1 MSAVSYSR
9 VGSASES
16 AQSRGVIFIHAFPNA
31 VAPHLEWALAK
42 VLGTEVP
49 MEWAPQPV
57 APGQLRSQIIWS
69 GKQGMGARIASA
81 LLAFQ
86 HARYE
91 VTEDPSSGHEGER
104 FAATPDLGLFRATIG
119 PHGDVMVHEERLR
132 SLIVQS
138 TATGESVAEDVRRLI
153 GQPWDEELEVFRM
166 AHEDAKIRVLHHVS

>member
-1 MSAVSYSR
+1 M
-9 VGSASES
+9 
-16 AQSRGVIFIHAFPNA
+16 
-31 VAPHLEWALAK
+31 AK

-81 LLAFQ
+81 LLAFGQ
-86 HARYE
+86 VRYE
-91 VTEDPSSGHEGER
+91 VTEDPSIGHEGER

-119 PHGDVMVHEERLR
+119 AHGDVMVHEDRLR

-138 TATGESVAEDVRRLI
+138 TATGDSVAEDIRRLI
-153 GQPWDEELEVFRM
+153 GQPWDEELEAFRI
-166 AHEDAKIRVLHHVS
+166 AHDDSNIRVLHNVS

>member
-1 MSAVSYSR
+1 
-9 VGSASES
+9 
-16 AQSRGVIFIHAFPNA
+16 VIFIHACPNA

>member
-1 MSAVSYSR
+1 MSAVSHSR
-9 VGSASES
+9 AGSDCES
-16 AQSRGVIFIHAFPNA
+16 TQSRGVVFIHACPNA
-31 VAPHLEWALAK
+31 VAPHLEWAMAK

-81 LLAFQ
+81 LLAFGQ
-86 HARYE
+86 VRYE
-91 VTEDPSSGHEGER
+91 VTEDPSIGHEGER

-119 PHGDVMVHEERLR
+119 AHGDVMVHEDRLR

-138 TATGESVAEDVRRLI
+138 TATGDSVAEDIRRLI
-153 GQPWDEELEVFRM
+153 GQPWDEELEAFRI
-166 AHEDAKIRVLHHVS
+166 AHDDSNIRVLHNVS

>member
-9 VGSASES
+9 AGSDSMS
-16 AQSRGVIFIHAFPNA
+16 AQSRGVVFIHACPNA
-31 VAPHLEWALAK
+31 VAPHLEWAMTK

-81 LLAFQ
+81 LLAFGQ
-86 HARYE
+86 VRYE

-119 PHGDVMVHEERLR
+119 AHGDVMVHEDRLR

-138 TATGESVAEDVRRLI
+138 TATGDSVAEDIRRLI
-153 GQPWDEELEVFRM
+153 GQPWDEELEAFRI
-166 AHEDAKIRVLHHVS
+166 AHDDSNIRVLHNVS

>member
-1 MSAVSYSR
+1 
-9 VGSASES
+9 
-16 AQSRGVIFIHAFPNA
+16 
-31 VAPHLEWALAK
+31 
-42 VLGTEVP
+42 
-49 MEWAPQPV
+49 
-57 APGQLRSQIIWS
+57 
-69 GKQGMGARIASA
+69 MGARIASA

-138 TATGESVAEDVRRLI
+138 TATGESVAEDIRRLI

>member
-9 VGSASES
+9 VGSESES
-16 AQSRGVIFIHAFPNA
+16 AQSRGVIFIHACPNA

-81 LLAFQ
+81 LLAFR

-104 FAATPDLGLFRATIG
+104 FAATPNLGLFRATIG
-119 PHGDVMVHEERLR
+119 THGDVMVHEERLR
-132 SLIVQS
+132 SLLVQS
-138 TATGESVAEDVRRLI
+138 TATGESVAEDLRRLI
-153 GQPWDEELEVFRM
+153 GQPWDEELEAFRI
-166 AHEDAKIRVLHHVS
+166 AHDDSKIRVLHNVS

>member
-16 AQSRGVIFIHAFPNA
+16 AQSRGVIFIHACPNA

-49 MEWAPQPV
+49 MDWAPQPV

>member
-9 VGSASES
+9 VGSESES
-16 AQSRGVIFIHAFPNA
+16 AQSRGVIYIHACPNA

-49 MEWAPQPV
+49 MDWAPQPV

-81 LLAFQ
+81 LLAFH

-119 PHGDVMVHEERLR
+119 THGDVMVHEERLR
-132 SLIVQS
+132 TALAFIITRANTNGVYATPIIFSLRMNLWIS
-138 TATGESVAEDVRRLI
+138 INFTGRS
-153 GQPWDEELEVFRM
+153 
-166 AHEDAKIRVLHHVS
+166 LHNFCILSLG